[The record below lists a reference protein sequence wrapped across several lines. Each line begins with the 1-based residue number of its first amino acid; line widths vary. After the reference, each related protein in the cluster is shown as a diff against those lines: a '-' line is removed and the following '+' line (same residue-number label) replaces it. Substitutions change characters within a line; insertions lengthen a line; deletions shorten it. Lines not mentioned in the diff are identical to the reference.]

1 MPLDNAQDSPPVEAW
16 VGLGR
21 HGRRRNAKVLGRK
34 GFGARPDLGADAL
47 AFVEPR
53 YGNFD
58 PDVLSRSHHTVAPTL
73 DTAASCAVAPLEG

>member
-1 MPLDNAQDSPPVEAW
+1 
-16 VGLGR
+16 
-21 HGRRRNAKVLGRK
+21 VLGRK

-53 YGNFD
+53 YGNSD

-73 DTAASCAVAPLEG
+73 DTAAPCAVAPLEG